1 MNLGS
6 MLSIIQS
13 NPDTPVLTNFHYES
27 IDLQYTVETDL
38 NEELP
43 IAFRMGAIV
52 ILLRWNSV

>member
-52 ILLRWNSV
+52 ILLR